1 MNRKPRAGRWLA
13 GSVFAFAVIVLC
25 SGCDLYGTV
34 GVDDTNIE
42 GAFPE
47 ALLGQWAFT
56 PSGSPVPA
64 ELYTIAKDSTG
75 YTITYGYGGGSSP
88 FDYAGTVEFVSNY
101 SSDSGLII
109 IKYTTK
115 PTFTSPT
122 KYNEKD
128 YFAIYY
134 RKLHST
140 WVQLANTT
148 VLPVST
154 AVTSPDVDTRDEAI
168 EKFTRMRMGLYVD
181 WGVVQPQIRVGQ

>member
-1 MNRKPRAGRWLA
+1 MNRKPHVARWFAVFAL
-13 GSVFAFAVIVLC
+13 FAFAVIILFPC
-25 SGCDLYGTV
+25 CDLYGTV

-42 GAFPE
+42 GIFPE

-56 PSGSPVPA
+56 PSGSSVSS
-64 ELYTIAKDSTG
+64 ELYTIAKDGSD

-109 IKYTTK
+109 IEYTTTPDFPEYNKK
-115 PTFTSPT
+115 P
-122 KYNEKD
+122 

-148 VLPVST
+148 VLPVP
-154 AVTSPDVDTRDEAI
+154 AATSPDVDTLPEAV